1 MTKVGGWRGL
11 QYSAR
16 VEVQFAKVAYAQ
28 RCPSVVPER
37 LSDIS
42 AGPPELP
49 RSLRS
54 WRYPATS
61 LGTTEGAQR
70 KNPCPTVFRPFSTVF
85 DRFPDRAKSKI
96 ARRIKAPTV
105 FGVPS
110 RR

>member
-61 LGTTEGAQR
+61 LGTTGGLSGKTPVPPFFDR
-70 KNPCPTVFRPFSTVF
+70 FPPFSTVF
-85 DRFPDRAKSKI
+85 PLAPNRKSL
-96 ARRIKAPTV
+96 
-105 FGVPS
+105 GES
-110 RR
+110 RLRPFLAFLL